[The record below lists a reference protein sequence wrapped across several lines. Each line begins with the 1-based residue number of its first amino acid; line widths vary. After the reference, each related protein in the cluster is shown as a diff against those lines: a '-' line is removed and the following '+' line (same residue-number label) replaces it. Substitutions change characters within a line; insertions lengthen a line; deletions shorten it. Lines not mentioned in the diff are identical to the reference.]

1 MSIIVTVTSKSRN
14 KDYFQQQSLPA
25 YSYES
30 SYSESKPILP
40 RASTQTLNAGNN
52 EVLYKKAFPAGSTV
66 IVWVYTY
73 DSNGYQVGNSVSGES
88 VTGFTIYVPKNCTLK
103 YIATIEN

>member
-1 MSIIVTVTSKSRN
+1 MSVIVTIKGKRKN
-14 KDYFQQQSLPA
+14 RDYFQQQSLPA

-30 SYSESKPILP
+30 SYNESKLILP
-40 RASTQTLNAGNN
+40 KASTQALTAGSTDIK
-52 EVLYKKAFPAGSTV
+52 YKKEFPAGSNV
-66 IVWVYTY
+66 IVWIYTY

-88 VTGFTIYVPKNCTLK
+88 ITGFTINVPKDCTLK